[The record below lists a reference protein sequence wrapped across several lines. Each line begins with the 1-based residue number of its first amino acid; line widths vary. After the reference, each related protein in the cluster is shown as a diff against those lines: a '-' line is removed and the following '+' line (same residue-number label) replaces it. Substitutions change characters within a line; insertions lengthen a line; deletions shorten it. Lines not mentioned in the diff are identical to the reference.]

1 MAYIDHDLVDRI
13 KREINLPKLIE
24 ESGTSLREHSNG
36 TYQGLCPFH
45 EDRNP
50 SLSVTNKTGK
60 WLWHCFGCRKKG
72 TVIDW
77 MIEKNGRSFKEA
89 YEYLVAC
96 LGKETSEKNPALAI
110 TQKEAP
116 PVRNLKLLKE
126 VFKYY
131 EGTNKTNS
139 KAQEYLKTRGL
150 TSPEIYER
158 FHIGYADGTLPR
170 QREIIPNL
178 KEMGILTEGEYETY
192 SGYVILPVEDT
203 SGELRGIYGRRLINK
218 DQYDHKYLKGPHQ
231 GVFNARAFRVS
242 KRIYLTECVI
252 DALSLYQADIRES
265 VSLFGAGGFTEDHIK
280 YMKENQTEEIVL
292 CLDSDE
298 IGRRSAEKISKR
310 LKEELGINCYRL
322 DIPEGIKDINEW
334 LLKGMKKEDIVKNTK
349 RIVFL
354 DEEAKGYDFK
364 ETEGDYYFNFKG
376 REYRVRGIDLTK
388 LGRFKGNIRIK
399 ASSGGGPAS
408 GGEGKS
414 HLDTFDITSSGAR
427 EKFMRMVKKLIGLSE
442 GTVRDDIRHINE
454 KLEEI
459 QSEYLKEKKSRKDI
473 KKEMTKEER
482 EEAIEILQS
491 KNLLKR
497 IISDYH
503 RCGYVGED
511 QNLLIGYL
519 AATSRKLR
527 NPLSLVIISRS
538 AAGKTSLQDA
548 VLSFIPEEEV
558 VKYTRLT
565 GQALF
570 YHEKEA
576 LYKKVLAIEEEAG
589 ALDTDYGLRNVLTSD
604 CLRTGSTIKDSV
616 SGELKNQTV
625 EVKISTS
632 VFMTTT
638 KQTLNYETMNRFI
651 VATIDESEEQTER
664 ILEYQRKLYGEEG
677 YALRKRK
684 NKITKLHKNIQRL
697 IKQVDIVN
705 PFENYLTFTSKT
717 LRARREN
724 IKYLNLINAVALVRQ
739 HQKETKLREDGAE
752 YIFVEI
758 EDVRIANDL
767 ATEYLTKNLDYLSPP
782 AKSLY
787 KNIRELIL
795 SINDKTGMD
804 LGSIQISR
812 REIMDYAGWSEWQV
826 RAHIRELVELEYLQQ
841 VSGKQ
846 GKRYCYKLIEDID
859 YELPKIDIEIK
870 LPEILE
876 EPFDF
881 ERDSEIEEIY
891 ERSPKQSKIGQKLTK
906 LRDFVKLR
914 V

>member
-13 KREINLPKLIE
+13 KREVNLPKLIE
-24 ESGTSLREHSNG
+24 ESGTILREHSNG

-77 MIEKNGRSFKEA
+77 IIEKDGKSFKEA
-89 YEYLVAC
+89 YEYLAAYT
-96 LGKETSEKNPALAI
+96 GKETSEKNTSLSTPR
-110 TQKEAP
+110 KESP
-116 PVRNLKLLKE
+116 PKRNLKLLKE

-131 EGTNKTNS
+131 GETFKTNS
-139 KAQEYLKTRGL
+139 KAQEYLKERGL
-150 TSPEIYER
+150 TNPEIYER
-158 FHIGYADGTLPR
+158 FSIGYADGTLPK
-170 QREIIPNL
+170 QKEILPGL
-178 KEMGILTEGEYETY
+178 KEMGILTEREYETY
-192 SGYVILPVEDT
+192 SGYVILPIEDT
-203 SGELRGIYGRRLINK
+203 QGELRGIYGRRLKNK
-218 DQYDHKYLKGPHQ
+218 DQYDHKYLKGTHQ
-231 GVFNARAFRVS
+231 GAFNARAFRVS
-242 KRIYLTECVI
+242 KKIYLTECVI
-252 DALSLYQADIRES
+252 DALSLYQAGIREV

-292 CLDSDE
+292 CLDSDTA
-298 IGRRSAEKISKR
+298 GRISSEKISKK
-310 LKEELGINCYRL
+310 LKEELGINCYNL

-334 LLKGMKKEDIVKNTK
+334 LLKGMKKEDILKNTK

-354 DEEAKGYDFK
+354 EEEPKGYDFK
-364 ETEGDYYFNFKG
+364 ETEDDYYFDFNG

-388 LGRFKGNIRIK
+388 LGRFKGNVRIK
-399 ASSGGGPAS
+399 A
-408 GGEGKS
+408 EGKS
-414 HLDTFDITSSGAR
+414 HLDTFDITSSTPR
-427 EKFMRMVKKLIGLSE
+427 ERFIRMVKKLIGLSE
-442 GTVRDDIRHINE
+442 GTIRDDVRRIIE
-454 KLEEI
+454 KLEEV
-459 QSEYLKEKKSRKDI
+459 QSEYLKEKKKTKDI
-473 KKEMTKEER
+473 KKEMTEEER
-482 EEAIEILQS
+482 EEALNILQS
-491 KNLLKR
+491 KNLLER
-497 IISDYH
+497 IMSDYH
-503 RCGYVGED
+503 KCGYVGED
-511 QNLLIGYL
+511 KNLLIGYL

-527 NPLSLVIISRS
+527 NPLSVAIISRS

-548 VLSFIPEEEV
+548 VLSFMPEEDV

-589 ALDTDYGLRNVLTSD
+589 AVGTDYGLRNVLTSD
-604 CLRTGSTIKDSV
+604 CLRTGSTIKDPV

-651 VATIDESEEQTER
+651 IATIDESEEQTER

-677 YALRKRK
+677 YALRNRK
-684 NKITKLHKNIQRL
+684 NKITKLHKNVQRL

-724 IKYLNLINAVALVRQ
+724 IKYLNLINAVTLVRQ

-752 YIFVEI
+752 YIFVDI
-758 EDVRIANDL
+758 EDVKIANDL
-767 ATEYLTKNLDYLSPP
+767 AKEYLTKSLDYLSPP

-787 KNIRELIL
+787 ENIRELIL
-795 SINDKTGMD
+795 SVNDKTGDD
-804 LGSIQISR
+804 LESIQISR
-812 REIMDYAGWSEWQV
+812 REIMDHSGWSEWQV

-870 LPEILE
+870 LPEITE
-876 EPFDF
+876 DPFDF
-881 ERDSEIEEIY
+881 IQTEPDKEIAEIY
-891 ERSPKQSKIGQKLTK
+891 KKSPKQSKIGQKLTK